1 MYFAAYPTICDTVE
15 RHIITD
21 RGLFSRQGDWG
32 HISSTISRV
41 IFYFGNLN
49 LGDDLEVITA
59 SFDEV
64 DNHALIHTSL
74 LNKNNGNLLA
84 RIFKKRLLLTYK
96 ITLLVNPISKKYPSE
111 SALINNGGGVKNLI
125 DLCAK
130 NNIPQLIFIS
140 TCSNCRIVNNHYLAN
155 EDHELNPLSLRCII
169 R

>member
-1 MYFAAYPTICDTVE
+1 MQNLRKGEIDENILNGYSFKLSSEKSDLSATYRVSPYTDYNWANLLYFAAYPTICDTVE

-32 HISSTISRV
+32 HISSTISRD

-49 LGDDLEVITA
+49 LGDDLEVIIV

-84 RIFKKRLLLTYK
+84 SIFTKKA
-96 ITLLVNPISKKYPSE
+96 I
-111 SALINNGGGVKNLI
+111 I
-125 DLCAK
+125 D
-130 NNIPQLIFIS
+130 I
-140 TCSNCRIVNNHYLAN
+140 
-155 EDHELNPLSLRCII
+155 
-169 R
+169 